1 MQGKEKNE
9 QNSRGYAFNEDQ
21 KCQIKDNK
29 FANPR
34 GAIAPNVWVLSKEFK
49 QSESWTVGENDDLLY
64 LCNSLM

>member
-1 MQGKEKNE
+1 MQGKEKYEENK
-9 QNSRGYAFNEDQ
+9 RGYASNEDQ

-49 QSESWTVGENDDLLY
+49 QSES
-64 LCNSLM
+64 